1 VFFLSAAVFALL
13 GFLAGTRWGVRQFR
27 ASVLTVTSFVVVTLL
42 IVGLVFAARG
52 SAWAEALDALA
63 RLPEPVRT
71 P

>member
-1 VFFLSAAVFALL
+1 
-13 GFLAGTRWGVRQFR
+13 
-27 ASVLTVTSFVVVTLL
+27 VVVTLL